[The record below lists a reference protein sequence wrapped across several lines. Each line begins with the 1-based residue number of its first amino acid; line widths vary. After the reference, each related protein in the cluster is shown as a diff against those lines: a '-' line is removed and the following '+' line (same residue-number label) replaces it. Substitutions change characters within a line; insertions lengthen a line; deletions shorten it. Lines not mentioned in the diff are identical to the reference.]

1 MLGRFLVFAAFSGML
16 TATIA
21 YTYSFFYNNGTDNPG
36 KNENDKAIKIARIG
50 YHVGAVSVILTAG
63 LFMDL
68 LLTHQL
74 QYTYVWSYSS
84 YELHPP
90 LLISTFYVGQQGSFL
105 LWALYTSIIGLIL
118 MVYSRKHHYES
129 SVMGIY
135 SAIATFLVLVA
146 ILKSPFEEVWQTW
159 PQSVHAGFI
168 PTDGRGLN
176 PLLEN
181 LWIVIHPPIL
191 FLGFASTAVPFA
203 HAFSGLLRK
212 EYKSWTNVA
221 VPWTLFTS
229 AVLGFGITLGGF
241 WAYETL
247 GWGGFWGWDPVEN
260 SSFIPWLIVV
270 ASVHTLLVQRRTGG
284 FKRANFIMGMMPFL
298 LVLYSTFLTRSGV
311 LGDTSVHSFETPG
324 MWVYVYLVILIVFF
338 AVLGFGLYIYRVK
351 DIPKEKINYT
361 LTSREFALF
370 LGAASLAIVAGFTL
384 VGTSAPLITNFLK
397 GKASAIDPSYYIKT
411 NLPLAIF
418 MAAMIGLGQLFWWKK
433 TNHQSLLKTLQ
444 LPFTASVILTV
455 LVIFAGMHSI
465 AMVAFFIASAFALF
479 VNLQIAY
486 KIAKGNP
493 RFMGASVAHVGI
505 ALLFIGII
513 ASTHYD
519 RHVTLALPQGQPAKA
534 LGYKLTYVGTSEVN
548 NGRTA
553 YNVVVQSG
561 NSKFVAPLV
570 MYPSAYNGGAIMR
583 HPYIFSLV
591 NYDILTHPALMA
603 FIGRHM
609 LTQDLYLSP
618 QGMESAS
625 SGNGFQTNEYGID
638 IPLQLNRPV
647 KYGRYTFT
655 FKGFEVPADQR
666 AAMMS
671 GESFRLSSLI
681 ELTSSSGK
689 TETIS
694 PTNYIEP
701 DGQNKLNTVQ
711 TKSGD
716 QFTVMDVKVDNKT
729 KAAEITLAYLPSKKS
744 ADHSLLTKSDMPE
757 SNQQVLVI
765 EATIKPFINLV
776 WGGVV
781 VMVIGFIITWRR
793 RRSDLAKGL
802 EGS

>member
-1 MLGRFLVFAAFSGML
+1 MVGRLLILLAFSGML

-21 YTYSFFYNNGTDNPG
+21 YTYSFFRSGGPNAKDGNGDP
-36 KNENDKAIKIARIG
+36 KSLRVARLG
-50 YHVGAVSVILTAG
+50 FHVGATSVILAAG

-90 LLISTFYVGQQGSFL
+90 LLLSTFYVGQQGSFM
-105 LWALYTSIIGLIL
+105 LWTVYTCIIGLIL
-118 MVYSRKHHYES
+118 MIYSRKHHYES

-159 PQSVHAGFI
+159 PQTVHPGFV
-168 PTDGRGLN
+168 PSDGRGLN

-212 EYKSWTNVA
+212 EYDKWTKVA

-229 AVLGFGITLGGF
+229 AILGFGITLGGF

-260 SSFIPWLIVV
+260 SSLIPWLIAV

-284 FKRANFIMGMMPFL
+284 FKRANFLMGMMPFL

-311 LGDTSVHSFETPG
+311 LGDTSVHSFEKPG
-324 MWVYVYLVILIVFF
+324 MWVYVYLVILIAFF
-338 AVLGFGLYIYRVK
+338 AIVGFGLYIYRVRE
-351 DIPKEKINYT
+351 IPKLRINYT

-370 LGAASLAIVAGFTL
+370 LAAASLAIVAGFTL
-384 VGTSAPLITNFLK
+384 IGTSAPLITNFVN

-433 TNHQSLLKTLQ
+433 TNQQSLLRTMQ
-444 LPFTASVILTV
+444 MPFTLSVILTV
-455 LVIFAGMHSI
+455 IAIFAGMHSI
-465 AMVAFFIASAFALF
+465 AMILFFISSAFALF

-486 KIAKGNP
+486 RIAKGNP
-493 RFMGASVAHVGI
+493 KFMGASVAHVGI

-519 RHVTLALPQGQPAKA
+519 KEVTLALPQGQTTSAF
-534 LGYKLTYVGTSEVN
+534 GYKLTYVGTSMVHN
-548 NGRTA
+548 NTA
-553 YNVVVQSG
+553 YNVIVQSG
-561 NSKFVAPLV
+561 KSKFDAPLV
-570 MYPSAYNGGAIMR
+570 MYASAYNGGAIMR
-583 HPYIFSLV
+583 RPYIFSLV
-591 NYDILTHPALMA
+591 NYEAFTHPALMA
-603 FIGRHM
+603 FIGKNM
-609 LTQDLYLSP
+609 LTRDLYLSP
-618 QGMESAS
+618 QGMESVS
-625 SGNGFQTNEYGID
+625 SGNGFHANEYGLE
-638 IPLQLNRPV
+638 IPLRLNQPT
-647 KYGRYTFT
+647 KLGSFTFT
-655 FKGFEVPADQR
+655 FKGFSVPDNQR
-666 AAMMS
+666 EAMMD
-671 GESFRLSSLI
+671 GQAFRLGSI
-681 ELTSSSGK
+681 VELTSTSGK
-689 TETIS
+689 KETIT

-701 DGQNKLNTVQ
+701 NGENKLSTVQ
-711 TKSGD
+711 LKSGD
-716 QFTVMDVKVDNKT
+716 QFTVTNVKVDNKT
-729 KAAEITLAYLPSKKS
+729 KEAEITLAYLPAKDSP
-744 ADHSLLTKSDMPE
+744 DHPLLAKANDPQNGGQE
-757 SNQQVLVI
+757 LVI

-793 RRSDLAKGL
+793 RRADLAK
-802 EGS
+802 EVSA

>member
-1 MLGRFLVFAAFSGML
+1 MLGRFLIFAAFGGML

-21 YTYSFFYNNGTDNPG
+21 YTYSFFYSKGESGATGNG
-36 KNENDKAIKIARIG
+36 NEKYLKVARIG
-50 YHVGAVSVILTAG
+50 YHVGAVSTILTAG

-84 YELHPP
+84 YGLHPP
-90 LLISTFYVGQQGSFL
+90 LLISTFYVGQEGSFM
-105 LWALYTSIIGLIL
+105 LWTLYTSIIGLIL

-129 SVMGIY
+129 SIMGIY

-146 ILKSPFEEVWQTW
+146 ILKNPFETVWQTW
-159 PQSVHAGFI
+159 PQTVHPGFV
-168 PTDGRGLN
+168 PDDGRGLN

-212 EYKSWTNVA
+212 DYKNWTNVA

-229 AVLGFGITLGGF
+229 AILGFGITLGGF

-260 SSFIPWLIVV
+260 SSFIPWLVAV

-324 MWVYVYLVILIVFF
+324 MWVYIYLVILIVFF
-338 AVLGFGLYIYRVK
+338 AVLGFGLFLYRVR
-351 DIPKEKINYT
+351 DIPKLKINYT

-384 VGTSAPLITNFLK
+384 IGTSAPLITNLVK
-397 GKASAIDPSYYIKT
+397 GKASSIDPSYYIKT

-433 TNHQSLLKTLQ
+433 TNHQSLLKTMQ
-444 LPFTASVILTV
+444 IPFTASAVLTV
-455 LVIFAGMHSI
+455 IVIFAGMHDI
-465 AMVAFFIASAFALF
+465 AMVLFFISSSFAFF

-486 KIAKGNP
+486 KIARGNP
-493 RFMGASVAHVGI
+493 KFMGASVAHVGI

-519 RHVTLALPQGQPAKA
+519 KHVTLALPQGQSADA
-534 LGYKLTYVGTSEVN
+534 FGYKLTYVGTSEVDQ
-548 NGRTA
+548 GRTA
-553 YNVVVQSG
+553 YNVLVQSG
-561 NSKFVAPLV
+561 QSTFNAPLV

-591 NYDILTHPALMA
+591 NYDIFSHPALMA
-603 FIGRHM
+603 FVGRNM
-609 LTQDLYLSP
+609 LTRDLYLSP
-618 QGMESAS
+618 QGMEDES
-625 SGNGFQTNEYGID
+625 SGSSIQTNAYGIE
-638 IPLQLNRPV
+638 IPLQLNQPTNFG
-647 KYGRYTFT
+647 KYTFT
-655 FKGFEVPADQR
+655 FKGFEVPEDQR
-666 AAMMS
+666 DAMMS
-671 GESFRLSSLI
+671 GQAFRLSSI
-681 ELTSSSGK
+681 VELTSSSGK
-689 TETIS
+689 TETIT

-711 TKSGD
+711 VKSGD
-716 QFTVMDVKVDNKT
+716 QFTVTDVKVDNKT
-729 KAAEITLAYLPSKKS
+729 KAAEITLAYLPSKDS
-744 ADHSLLTKSDMPE
+744 PDHPLLSKQTSPQNPK
-757 SNQQVLVI
+757 QVLVI

-776 WGGVV
+776 WGGMII
-781 VMVIGFIITWRR
+781 MVIGFIITWRR
-793 RRSDLAKGL
+793 RRQDLANGIHA
-802 EGS
+802 